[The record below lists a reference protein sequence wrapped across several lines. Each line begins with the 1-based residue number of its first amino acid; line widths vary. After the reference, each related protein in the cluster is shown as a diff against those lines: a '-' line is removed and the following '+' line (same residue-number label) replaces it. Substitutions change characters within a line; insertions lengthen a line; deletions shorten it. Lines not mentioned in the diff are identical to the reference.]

1 MIKVSITAFNLFLN
15 MFHCKKEG
23 ISSFSNPLISAKIPL
38 EAKNIADK
46 NPKENNPI
54 LGCVVMSSIK
64 LNNLSPALP
73 GIIF

>member
-1 MIKVSITAFNLFLN
+1 

-23 ISSFSNPLISAKIPL
+23 ISSFSNPLMSANIPL
-38 EAKNIADK
+38 EAKKIADK

-54 LGCVVMSSIK
+54 LGWVVMSSIK

-73 GIIF
+73 GIIFWISSCK